1 MLSDYF
7 TFYQLDT
14 CMPMGSETIMV
25 VLFLC
30 NDLLIFPKTGGSWN
44 LLRLV
49 PGVAY
54 TTDLSSRARA
64 DPSRTISRLLAFLVD
79 PTII

>member
-1 MLSDYF
+1 ME
-7 TFYQLDT
+7 
-14 CMPMGSETIMV
+14 SETIMV

-54 TTDLSSRARA
+54 TTDLSSRAQLLSSRARA
-64 DPSRTISRLLAFLVD
+64 DSSRTISRLLALLVD
-79 PTII
+79 LIIF